1 MLVGMERMTR
11 PTEAE
16 APVYIRRMS
25 ERVAFRTCPLCEA
38 TCGLE
43 IRLVE
48 EGVKVIRGDRENPF
62 SQGFVCPKGTVLGRL
77 HSDPD
82 RVQTPLIK
90 RDGVH
95 VEATWEEA
103 FAEVH
108 RRIADLK
115 ERHGSQALALYIGN
129 PNAHSYQNNLAIRPL
144 AKSLGSPNIF
154 SASTLD
160 QMPKHV
166 SAGHM
171 FGSPSTIP
179 VPDIDRTDLLVILG
193 ANPYES
199 NGSLATAP
207 DWPGRLEAL
216 RERGGRVVVVDP
228 RRTKTAENADQHIP
242 IVPGTDAALLMSI
255 IHVLFDESLVDLGRL
270 DGHVAGVDEVAAG
283 ALAFAPEAVAASTGV
298 DAEMIRRLA
307 RDIAAADRAAVY
319 GRIGTHTVEF
329 GTVASWAVDVIA
341 ALTGNLDEPGG
352 MMFPLGLH
360 QQATKRK
367 RGFQIGRWRSRV
379 RELPEVLGELPA
391 ATMIDE
397 MTNPGDGQIRALI
410 TVGGNPA
417 LTSPDSKALDEAL
430 ASLEFMVSVDPYLNE
445 TTRHADVLLPP
456 PSALEKSHYDIAF
469 TTLSVRNYAMWSAP
483 VFERPDGH
491 PSEFDVLVTLTAI
504 LGGAPADT
512 DPHALAEATL
522 AGQVGSAVAAPGS
535 PIEGRDPAEIL
546 EALAVHP
553 EVTERFLD
561 LMIRTSARGDGFG
574 AHADGWTLERL
585 QQYEHGVDLGPLE
598 SRIPE
603 VLATPSGLVELAP
616 EAVIADLERLVSTLG
631 ERSGGY
637 VLVGRRELQSNNS
650 WLHNIDVLVK
660 GRNRCTLRI
669 HPDDAERLSLA
680 DGSRATV
687 ASSVGEVVV
696 DVEVNDEMMAGV
708 VSLPYGWG
716 HGQTGSRLNVA
727 SKRPGVNTNV
737 LTDRTKIDP
746 LSGNAVLNG
755 VPVEI
760 VPA

>member
-1 MLVGMERMTR
+1 MTERL
-11 PTEAE
+11 
-16 APVYIRRMS
+16 
-25 ERVAFRTCPLCEA
+25 AFRTCPLCEA

-43 IRLVE
+43 IRLVDE
-48 EGVKVIRGDRENPF
+48 NVKVIRGDRENPF
-62 SQGFVCPKGTVLGRL
+62 SNGFVCPKGTVLGRL
-77 HSDPD
+77 HDDPD
-82 RVQTPLIK
+82 RVRTPLVK

-95 VEATWEEA
+95 VEATWAEA

-108 RRIADLK
+108 RRINEVKD
-115 ERHGSQALALYIGN
+115 RHGSQSLALYIGN

-144 AKSLGSPNIF
+144 AKALGSPNIF

-166 SAGHM
+166 SAGYM

-242 IVPGTDAALLMSI
+242 IIPGTDAALLMAI
-255 IHVLFDESLVDLGRL
+255 IHVLFDESLVRPGRL
-270 DGHVAGVDEVAAG
+270 EGLLEGVDEVAAA
-283 ALAFAPEAVAASTGV
+283 ALAFDPGTVATMTGI
-298 DAEMIRRLA
+298 DAETIRDLA
-307 RDIAAADRAAVY
+307 RDIASTERTAVY

-329 GTVASWAVDVIA
+329 GTVASWAVDVIG

-352 MMFPLGLH
+352 MMFPLALH
-360 QQATKRK
+360 QGAAKRK
-367 RGFQIGRWRSRV
+367 RGFTTGRWRSRV
-379 RELPEVLGELPA
+379 RNLPEVLGELPA
-391 ATMIDE
+391 STMIDE
-397 MTNPGDGQIRALI
+397 MIEPGDGQIRALI

-417 LTSPDSKALDEAL
+417 LTSPDADTLEGTL

-483 VFERPDGH
+483 VYERPDDH
-491 PSEFDVLVTLTAI
+491 PSEFDILVTLTAI
-504 LGGAPADT
+504 LSGAPADA
-512 DPHALAEATL
+512 DPGALAEATL

-546 EALAVHP
+546 EALAIHP

-574 AHADGWTLERL
+574 ADPDGWTLERL
-585 QQYEHGVDLGPLE
+585 QEHEHGVDLGPLE
-598 SRIPE
+598 PRMPE
-603 VLATPSGLVELAP
+603 VLATPSGMVELAP
-616 EAVIADLERLVSTLG
+616 EPIIADLERLASALG
-631 ERSGGY
+631 GRPDGI
-637 VLVGRRELQSNNS
+637 VLVGRRELRSNNS

-660 GRNRCTLRI
+660 GRNRCTLRV
-669 HPDDAERLSLA
+669 HPDDAERLELS
-680 DGSRATV
+680 DGAHATV
-687 ASSVGEVVV
+687 RSTVGEVTVE
-696 DVEVNDEMMAGV
+696 VEVNDEMMAGV

-716 HGQTGSRLNVA
+716 HGQDGSRLSVA
-727 SKRPGVNTNV
+727 SRRPGVNTNV
-737 LTDRTKIDP
+737 LTDRSRIDP

-755 VPVEI
+755 IPVE
-760 VPA
+760 VAPA

>member
-1 MLVGMERMTR
+1 MTERF
-11 PTEAE
+11 
-16 APVYIRRMS
+16 
-25 ERVAFRTCPLCEA
+25 AFRTCPLCEA

-43 IRLVE
+43 IRLVDE
-48 EGVKVIRGDRENPF
+48 NVKVIRGDRENPF
-62 SQGFVCPKGTVLGRL
+62 SNGFVCPKGTVLGRL
-77 HSDPD
+77 HDDPD
-82 RVQTPLIK
+82 RVRTPLIK
-90 RDGVH
+90 RDDVH
-95 VEATWEEA
+95 IEASWEEA

-108 RRIADLK
+108 RRINEVK
-115 ERHGSQALALYIGN
+115 NRHGSQALALYIGN

-207 DWPGRLEAL
+207 DWPGRLEAV
-216 RERGGRVVVVDP
+216 RGRGGRVIVVDP
-228 RRTKTAENADQHIP
+228 RRTKTAENADRHIP
-242 IVPGTDAALLMSI
+242 IVPGTDAALLMAI
-255 IHVLFDESLVDLGRL
+255 VHVLFEESLVDLGRL
-270 DGHVAGVDEVAAG
+270 SDHVDGIDEVAAA
-283 ALAFAPEAVAASTGV
+283 ALVFSPDAVAPLTGI
-298 DAEMIRRLA
+298 DEATIRSLA
-307 RDIAAADRAAVY
+307 REIGSAERAAVY

-329 GTVASWAVDVIA
+329 GTLASWAVDVIA

-352 MMFPLGLH
+352 MMLPLALH
-360 QQATKRK
+360 QQASKRK
-367 RGFQIGRWRSRV
+367 RGFQTGRWRSRV
-379 RELPEVLGELPA
+379 RDLPEVLGELPA

-417 LTSPDSKALDEAL
+417 LTSPDADSLNAALD
-430 ASLEFMVSVDPYLNE
+430 SLEFMVGVDPYLNE

-483 VFERPDGH
+483 VYDRPEGH
-491 PSEFDVLVTLTAI
+491 PAEFDILVTLTAI
-504 LGGAPADT
+504 LSGAPADT

-522 AGQVGSAVAAPGS
+522 ASQVGSAVSEPGS
-535 PIEGRDPAEIL
+535 PIEGRDPADIL
-546 EALAVHP
+546 KALSLHP
-553 EVTERFLD
+553 EIPERFLD

-574 AHADGWTLERL
+574 ANPDGWSLERL
-585 QQYEHGVDLGPLE
+585 QQHQHGVDLGPLE
-598 SRIPE
+598 PRIPD
-603 VLATPSGLVELAP
+603 VLATPSGKVELAP
-616 EAVIADLERLVSTLG
+616 GEIISDLDRLASELG
-631 ERSGGY
+631 KRSDGF

-650 WLHNIDVLVK
+650 WLHNIDILVK
-660 GRNRCTLRI
+660 GRNRCTLRV
-669 HPDDAERLSLA
+669 HPDDAARLSLT

-696 DVEVNDEMMAGV
+696 EVELNEEMMAGV

-716 HGQTGSRLNVA
+716 HDQDGSRLNTA
-727 SKRPGVNTNV
+727 ANRPGVNTNI

-755 VPVEI
+755 IPVEI

>member
-1 MLVGMERMTR
+1 
-11 PTEAE
+11 
-16 APVYIRRMS
+16 MS

-43 IRLVE
+43 IRLVDE
-48 EGVKVIRGDRENPF
+48 AVEVIRGDRENPF
-62 SQGFVCPKGTVLGRL
+62 SKGFVCPKGSVLGRL
-77 HSDPD
+77 HNDPD
-82 RVQTPLIK
+82 RVRTPLI
-90 RDGVH
+90 RRNGTH

-103 FAEVH
+103 FAEIHH
-108 RRIADLK
+108 RLGEIK
-115 ERHGSQALALYIGN
+115 NQHGSQALSLYIGN
-129 PNAHSYQNNLAIRPL
+129 PNAHSFQNNLAIRPL
-144 AKSLGSPNIF
+144 AKALGSPNIF

-242 IVPGTDAALLMSI
+242 IVPGTDAALLMAI
-255 IHVLFDESLVDLGRL
+255 INVLFDESLVDLGRL
-270 DGHVAGVDEVAAG
+270 DGHVAGVDEIAAG
-283 ALAFAPEAVAASTGV
+283 ALAFSPEAVASSTGIDTDTV
-298 DAEMIRRLA
+298 RGLA
-307 RDIAAADRAAVY
+307 RDIALAERAAVY

-352 MMFPLGLH
+352 MMFPHGLH
-360 QQATKRK
+360 QPVKKRV
-367 RGFQIGRWRSRV
+367 RGFTTGRWRSRV
-379 RELPEVLGELPA
+379 RDLPEVLGELPVS
-391 ATMIDE
+391 TMIDE
-397 MTNPGDGQIRALI
+397 MTEPGDGRIRALI
-410 TVGGNPA
+410 TVGGNPV
-417 LTSPDSKALDEAL
+417 LTSPDSESLNEALD
-430 ASLEFMVSVDPYLNE
+430 SLEFTVSVDPYLNE

-483 VFERPDGH
+483 VYARPDDH
-491 PSEFDVLVTLTAI
+491 PSEFEILVMLTAI
-504 LGGAPADT
+504 LSGAPADSE
-512 DPHALAEATL
+512 PNVLAEATL
-522 AGQVGSAVAAPGS
+522 AGQVGSAVAQPGS
-535 PIEGRDPAEIL
+535 PVEGRDPAEIL

-553 EVTERFLD
+553 EVPERFLD
-561 LMIRTSARGDGFG
+561 LMIRTAARGDGFG
-574 AHADGWTLERL
+574 ANPEGWTLERL
-585 QQYEHGVDLGPLE
+585 QRHEHGVDLGPLE
-598 SRIPE
+598 PRIPD
-603 VLATPSGLVELAP
+603 VLATPTGKVELAP
-616 EAVIADLERLVSTLG
+616 EPIISDLARLSTELG
-631 ERSGGY
+631 EARREGL
-637 VLVGRRELQSNNS
+637 VLVGRRELRSNNS
-650 WLHNIDVLVK
+650 WLHNIEVLVK
-660 GRNRCTLRI
+660 GRNRCTLRL
-669 HPDDAERLSLA
+669 HPDDARQLSLT
-680 DGSRATV
+680 DGSMATV
-687 ASSVGEVVV
+687 ASSVGEVT
-696 DVEVNDEMMAGV
+696 VEVELNDEMMAGV

-737 LTDRTKIDP
+737 LTDRTRIDP

-755 VPVEI
+755 IPVEV